1 MPLLSSSFVGG
12 LSAFKKDDINF
23 ETIKSISDNYN
34 IIIDLVNNMVSLN
47 NAIKNSGE
55 MTYIMSFPAIAQAYK
70 DGIVTMGQAY
80 YALSN
85 IGGVTSSMFENMFT
99 YLYGEEKSEQDIF
112 SKALQGIN
120 NVISQITTDNIE
132 KFTKQT
138 KDVENF
144 AKAINS
150 IDLSK
155 AQSLNNLIDSINL
168 LANNMGNL
176 DGLTEAIAVKLASVL
191 ERLTSELNSTK
202 ETFNKAE
209 RIQKARNEF
218 IQKAITRV
226 EDTMKNPILVRVGVD
241 DEQNKNNT
249 GGTPNNS
256 DKGTPGNSGG
266 SGGSGGS
273 TGLSVQ
279 DPPRSNSN
287 NNQFRKENTPEP
299 KSSNTK
305 SKYNINGVKTNNET
319 KNNFNNITS
328 NIRSTMVSV
337 FEEMIYKYNLD
348 GNTAR
353 GNARPS

>member
-1 MPLLSSSFVGG
+1 
-12 LSAFKKDDINF
+12 
-23 ETIKSISDNYN
+23 
-34 IIIDLVNNMVSLN
+34 
-47 NAIKNSGE
+47 
-55 MTYIMSFPAIAQAYK
+55 
-70 DGIVTMGQAY
+70 
-80 YALSN
+80 
-85 IGGVTSSMFENMFT
+85 
-99 YLYGEEKSEQDIF
+99 
-112 SKALQGIN
+112 
-120 NVISQITTDNIE
+120 
-132 KFTKQT
+132 
-138 KDVENF
+138 
-144 AKAINS
+144 
-150 IDLSK
+150 
-155 AQSLNNLIDSINL
+155 
-168 LANNMGNL
+168 MGNL

-249 GGTPNNS
+249 PSGTPNNS